1 MNPEPASHDDVAP
14 VEHAQ
19 RHRKLA
25 GEFLRFLIMGGTNTI
40 VTYVI
45 YLLLLQWMRYE
56 IAYTIGYAVGIVL
69 AYALSAAFVFRQP
82 MRKRSALRFPLV
94 YLAQFLISLGLLRLA
109 IEVIHIPQ
117 WLALG
122 FAVVLTIPVTFL
134 LSRWVLHSG

>member
-1 MNPEPASHDDVAP
+1 MRDY
-14 VEHAQ
+14 
-19 RHRKLA
+19 RKMV
-25 GEFLRFLIMGGTNTI
+25 GEFLRYLVMGGTNTI
-40 VTYVI
+40 VAYAI

-56 IAYTIGYAVGIVL
+56 IAYSIGYSVGIVM
-69 AYALSAAFVFRQP
+69 AYALSAVFVFRQP
-82 MRKRSALRFPLV
+82 MRKRSAMRFPLV

-109 IEVIHIPQ
+109 VEVIHIPQ